1 MNNRENWTS
10 RFGFI
15 MAASGSAIGLGNIW
29 RFPYI
34 TGTNG
39 GAVFLL
45 IYLAIVF
52 LIGYPII
59 IAEMTIGR
67 RTQKNPI
74 GAFRAL
80 APESPWW
87 LVGALGVMSGFIIL
101 SFYSV
106 VAGWAMAYIFKSIST
121 FTVNTGFAE
130 FFSTYISSLGE
141 PIFWHAVF
149 MLMTILIVSAGV
161 VEGIQKIVK
170 ILMPLL
176 FLIIVFLIIR
186 SISLPGSMDG
196 VNFYLKP
203 DFSKITLQTFTDAI
217 SQSFF
222 TLSLGMGTMIT
233 YGSYLSNKENINDS
247 AAYVIFFDTLFA
259 ILAGFA
265 IFPAVFALGFSPEA
279 GPGLTFIT
287 LPAVFAEMP
296 MGSIFGASFFIL
308 ITIAAL
314 TSSISLLEVVVAYLV
329 DEKSWTRKK
338 ASYIIGG
345 IIFLTG
351 IPTILGY
358 SIWSDF
364 RFLGMD
370 ILDTYDWFANSLFLP
385 IGGLFISI
393 YVGYIWKAN
402 NAIKEANKADGLIL
416 LGNWYAILIKY
427 IAPAAIILILAIN
440 LWQTF
445 AG

>member
-1 MNNRENWTS
+1 
-10 RFGFI
+10 